1 MHKARKPLTRINI
14 YIALATRILLLLI
27 IYTLCRIGFYAFNA
41 SLFHGMNP
49 QKFIQILLGGVKFDI
64 CALFYL
70 NSLYVLLQIIPFTFR
85 YRDRYQ
91 RFCKWLF
98 IITNSIGIS
107 FNLVDFVY
115 YQFTLKRTTAS
126 VFSQFAHEQNKM
138 KLGFT
143 FLIDFWYLPFLFVI
157 LIWGLIKL
165 YDLIGVKRAHVRSMY
180 VYGITRFVTM
190 LVIATIIVF
199 GMRGGWR
206 HSTRPITLSNAGEFV
221 DSPDE
226 MSLVLNTPF
235 TIMKTI
241 GIKKLQEKHYFD
253 DQTLAKL
260 YNPIHTPHPDS
271 TFKPL
276 NVVMIIIESLGKESV
291 GELNKDLLGG
301 KYKGYTPFID
311 SLLENSLAFTN
322 AYANGHKSIDALP
335 SVISSI
341 PSIQEPFVLSA
352 YSGNKVNSLPQVLK
366 DKGYHTSF
374 FHGAPNGSMG
384 FSSYVKLAGV
394 DHYYGKTE
402 YNNDADF
409 DGIWGIW
416 DEPFLQYFAKELNTI
431 KPPFCS
437 TVFTVSS
444 HHPFKVPEQYEG
456 KFPKGPLP
464 VQECFGYTDMALS
477 KFFATAAKMPWFKN
491 TLFVL
496 TADHATITYL
506 PEYQN
511 IQGGFAIPMLIY
523 YPGGN
528 LKAKVDKLA
537 QQIDIMPTVL
547 SMLNYNKPYFAFGN
561 NLMAQGNDNFVV
573 NNNDGNYN
581 FYLRDYVLFNN
592 EDKSTGLYNLKK
604 DRFMKNNL
612 LNTEISVKQEMEI
625 KLKAFIQQYNNR
637 MIADKISITNR
648 DYRD

>member
-366 DKGYHTSF
+366 GKGYHTSF

-456 KFPKGPLP
+456 KFPKGSLP

-637 MIADKISITNR
+637 MIADKLSITNR

>member
-1 MHKARKPLTRINI
+1 MTHQPLSRLPI

-27 IYTLCRIGFYAFNA
+27 TYTLCRIGFYALNA
-41 SLFHGMNP
+41 DLFHEMNP
-49 QKFIQILLGGVKFDI
+49 GKFAQILLGGIKFDI
-64 CALFYL
+64 SALCYL

-85 YRDRYQ
+85 YRDSYQ

-98 IITNSIGIS
+98 MVTNAIGIS
-107 FNLVDFVY
+107 LNFVDFAY
-115 YQFTLKRTTAS
+115 YRFTLKRTTAS

-138 KLGFT
+138 KLGFS
-143 FLIDFWYLPFLFVI
+143 FLIDYWYLPLLFAL
-157 LIWGLIKL
+157 LIWALIKL
-165 YDLIGVKRAHVRSMY
+165 YDLIGVKRAQVQNIY
-180 VYGITRFVTM
+180 LYGTMHLITM
-190 LVIATIIVF
+190 LAIATIMVF

-221 DSPDE
+221 DTPDE

-241 GIKKLQEKHYFD
+241 GIKKLQEKHYFG
-253 DQTLAKL
+253 DQALNKL
-260 YNPIHTPHPDS
+260 YNPIHNPRPDS
-271 TFKPL
+271 TFKSL
-276 NVVMIIIESLGKESV
+276 NIVIILVESLGKESI
-291 GELNKDLLGG
+291 GGLNKDLLGG

-322 AYANGHKSIDALP
+322 AYANGRKSIDALP
-335 SVISSI
+335 AVMSSI
-341 PSIQEPFVLSA
+341 PSIQEPFILSA
-352 YSGNKVNSLPQVLK
+352 YSGNRINSLPKVLK
-366 DKGYHTSF
+366 EKGYHTSF

-437 TVFTVSS
+437 TLFTVSS

-464 VQECFGYTDMALS
+464 VQECFGYTDMALR
-477 KFFATAAKMPWFKN
+477 KFFATAASMPWFNN

-496 TADHATITYL
+496 TADHSTITHL

-511 IQGGFAIPMLIY
+511 IPGAFAIPMLIY
-523 YPGGN
+523 YPGGH

-547 SMLNYNKPYFAFGN
+547 SILNYDKPYFAFGN
-561 NLMAQGNDNFVV
+561 DLMTKDDNHFVI

-581 FYLRDYVLFNN
+581 FYLKNYVLFNN

-612 LNTEISVKQEMEI
+612 LNADIPIKQEMET

-637 MIADKISITNR
+637 MIADKISIA
-648 DYRD
+648 Y